1 MMGSIANNQEIT
13 QFKNKP
19 LKKQSTLLKL
29 LKFTKPYLKEV
40 VIAIFLVLLVNVAQ
54 LLKPIILKLVIDDFL
69 VARVEQS
76 LFYSITSMA
85 VIYFVLVL
93 SGGIFSILQTNL
105 INKVSQSIMK
115 EVRARVFRV
124 IQYLPLKKIDSMSSG
139 RLITR
144 ATNDVE
150 ALNEMYTDVLINLFK
165 DIFLLIGIL
174 AAMLSLNVSLSLIS
188 FCLIPIMVIWM
199 LFLKKKIKDNF
210 SKMKQYIGKI
220 NGFVAENI
228 SGMKV
233 VQIYRGEK
241 EKVTEFLGLNE
252 EYFKTTIYQVKLNS
266 ILRPA
271 TDVFQT
277 IAVAILI
284 GYSMNKIADFT
295 LEIGVLYA
303 FTTYIRQFFGPISDL
318 AENYTTIQSALVS
331 ADRIFELLDEEGEL
345 ENIKI
350 GQVRESIKG
359 DIEFKHVWF
368 AHQGEDWILKDVSF
382 KLKAGETAAFVG
394 ETGAGKSTIISLI
407 SGFYPVT
414 RGEILIDGI
423 NIESYPLEHLRKQ
436 VVVVLQD
443 VFLFSGTIRENIAL
457 NDEIKEEQI
466 QHSLKLSCAE
476 QFVSTLTHQ
485 IEEPVMERGSTFSA
499 GQKQLLSFARALA
512 HDPAILVLD
521 EATAN
526 IDTQTEML
534 IQTAIENS
542 SQNRT
547 TLIIAHRLS
556 TIRNANQIIVLR
568 KGEIQEIGNHD
579 ELLQRG
585 GYYAHLIKSSKD
597 NITVLS

>member
-1 MMGSIANNQEIT
+1 MMESIVNNQEIT
-13 QFKNKP
+13 KFKNKP
-19 LKKQSTLLKL
+19 FQKQSALLKL

-40 VIAIFLVLLVNVAQ
+40 IIAICLVLLVNVAQ

-76 LFYSITSMA
+76 LLYSITSMA
-85 VIYFVLVL
+85 VIYFLLVL
-93 SGGIFSILQTNL
+93 AGGVFSILQTNI

-124 IQYLPLKKIDSMSSG
+124 IQYLPLKKIDNMSSG

-188 FCLIPIMVIWM
+188 FCLIPVMVIWM

-210 SKMKQYIGKI
+210 TKMKQYIGMI
-220 NGFVAENI
+220 NGFMAENI
-228 SGMKV
+228 SGMKI

-266 ILRPA
+266 VLRPA

-277 IAVAILI
+277 VAVAILI

-303 FTTYIRQFFGPISDL
+303 FTTYIKQFFGPISDL

-331 ADRIFELLDEEGEL
+331 ADRIFELLDQEDEL
-345 ENIKI
+345 ENIKV
-350 GQVRESIKG
+350 GQIREPIKG

-368 AHQGEDWILKDVSF
+368 AYEGEDWILKDVSF

-414 RGEILIDGI
+414 RGEILIDGV
-423 NIESYPLEHLRKQ
+423 NIKAYPLEDLRKQ
-436 VVVVLQD
+436 VVVVLQE
-443 VFLFSGTIRENIAL
+443 VFLFSGTIRENISL
-457 NDEIKEEQI
+457 NDEIEDEQL
-466 QHSLKLSCAE
+466 QHALKLSCAK

-485 IEEPVMERGSTFSA
+485 LEEPVMERGSTFSA

-579 ELLQRG
+579 KLLKRG
-585 GYYAHLIKSSKD
+585 GYYANLIKSAKE
-597 NITVLS
+597 NISLLA